1 MNPPDNRGQA
11 MLPVSCKS
19 PHWQIAVLTLLAAM
33 WIALSALLVLSR
45 GDVEA
50 YLISIFKDS
59 ARPDAF
65 VRLNRTFRLMWIAHS
80 CLLLFGLVAMMV
92 HKRDLFTVLIIGPSL
107 AFPIALFWQR
117 WSDPDWNTFTGICV
131 VGWLASIVAGGVYWL
146 YDRGR
151 KPRDGGDSHASEKR

>member
-1 MNPPDNRGQA
+1 MPSNR
-11 MLPVSCKS
+11 SS
-19 PHWQIAVLTLLAAM
+19 RWQIAVLTLLALL
-33 WIALSALLVLSR
+33 WITLSALLVLAR

-50 YLISIFKDS
+50 YLLNIFKDS
-59 ARPDAF
+59 VRPDAF
-65 VRLNRTFRLMWIAHS
+65 VRLNRTFLLMWIAHS
-80 CLLLFGLVAMMV
+80 CLLVLGLVAATV

-107 AFPIALFWQR
+107 AIAIALFLQQ